1 MEKLRESTFCEQGF
15 HGANINETQKGIF
28 SAFVIF
34 NFMLVFLFS
43 WLYLH
48 GVRNIKR
55 WLSKR
60 KTEKGA
66 GSSG

>member
-1 MEKLRESTFCEQGF
+1 MFFIRINGETTVFIELIFMKLKRE
-15 HGANINETQKGIF
+15 IF

-48 GVRNIKR
+48 GVRDLKR

-66 GSSG
+66 GSSS